1 MVSIHYRVVA
11 HDGGWAYKLND
22 VFSEPFPSRA
32 AAIKAAN
39 RAAAEQRTPG
49 DLTMIEY
56 QDENG
61 QWHIERSEGGD
72 RPDADVIP

>member
-1 MVSIHYRVVA
+1 MVYIHYRVVA

-22 VFSEPFPSRA
+22 VFSEPFPNRA

-49 DLTMIEY
+49 DSTMIEY
-56 QDENG
+56 QDEKG
-61 QWHIERSEGGD
+61 QWHVERSEGGD